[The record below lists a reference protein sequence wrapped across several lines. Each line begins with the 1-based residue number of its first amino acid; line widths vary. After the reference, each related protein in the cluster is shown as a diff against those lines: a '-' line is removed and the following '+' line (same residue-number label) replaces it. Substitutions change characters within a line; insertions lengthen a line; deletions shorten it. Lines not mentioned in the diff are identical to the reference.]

1 MRKTRFFCILTLI
14 LIMTSQLSITYS
26 RPPEVLFSDA
36 WFGDE
41 NTRIEVEP
49 GSSGVQLIVRLVN
62 SWNISFRYVEGYLIL
77 PEGFRDSLTGSRK
90 TQIYSV
96 KSVEGGQYFFMKF
109 LIDID
114 EDVSIGEYQAK
125 LFLRYVFWDEENI
138 RQTTLYIRFRVTGR
152 ITIAASLESE
162 EIKPAE
168 TLKTLI
174 KLGNIGTA
182 PASSVKVS
190 VEEMTEG
197 LAIIAG
203 KEQHYIGDLKPGEF
217 AEIPITLLADRSL
230 ADRLAKIRVS
240 VDYIGVYG
248 MLSRWET
255 LLTIKVSPLPGE
267 KVLIDAFLEE
277 PILKPSTINHLKLH
291 VINRGSIKA
300 DSVQAIISMPTGI
313 QPPITLVRGPT
324 AVSLGSLNPGEEK
337 VIEILV
343 FANSFAAGGA
353 YVIPLRITYVDD
365 EGRHEVERSI
375 TVTVSEESRANKLS
389 IYTVEYVR
397 GGVVEDVEI
406 RVRNLAGEPLRDITL
421 TISPGVEW
429 VTLLGPTTWHIS
441 SINSEGEVG
450 LKVKIYVPSE
460 TSRGSTI
467 GEPFTLIVEAS
478 FEDLSGFVREEAH
491 TLGMYVRGIISL
503 TLQELSVEMLG
514 GDYFL
519 VGRILNEG
527 TETALFTRIMLKD
540 TGAQTY
546 LGDLDP
552 NAPVLFS
559 LPLPNTVMPG
569 STITPELIV
578 TYMNSLREPGE
589 TTLEA
594 RVMVPKP
601 VEESSESPQILPLSQ
616 PITLIIALIV
626 AVIIA
631 LLAVRRLR
639 KGESS

>member
-1 MRKTRFFCILTLI
+1 
-14 LIMTSQLSITYS
+14 
-26 RPPEVLFSDA
+26 
-36 WFGDE
+36 
-41 NTRIEVEP
+41 
-49 GSSGVQLIVRLVN
+49 
-62 SWNISFRYVEGYLIL
+62 
-77 PEGFRDSLTGSRK
+77 
-90 TQIYSV
+90 
-96 KSVEGGQYFFMKF
+96 
-109 LIDID
+109 
-114 EDVSIGEYQAK
+114 
-125 LFLRYVFWDEENI
+125 
-138 RQTTLYIRFRVTGR
+138 
-152 ITIAASLESE
+152 
-162 EIKPAE
+162 
-168 TLKTLI
+168 
-174 KLGNIGTA
+174 
-182 PASSVKVS
+182 
-190 VEEMTEG
+190 
-197 LAIIAG
+197 
-203 KEQHYIGDLKPGEF
+203 
-217 AEIPITLLADRSL
+217 
-230 ADRLAKIRVS
+230 
-240 VDYIGVYG
+240 
-248 MLSRWET
+248 
-255 LLTIKVSPLPGE
+255 LPGE